1 MSGERERRTIIYS
14 GQVQGVGFRN
24 RSSHLA
30 KRFPVVGYVRNLPNG
45 TVELVVEG
53 ASADIAAYMRAVA
66 GALQGHIEDTT
77 STTSPATGE
86 FDAFNIRR

>member
-1 MSGERERRTIIYS
+1 MSGQRERRTIIYS

-24 RSSHLA
+24 RSSHIA

-53 ASADIAAYMRAVA
+53 ESSDIAGYMRAIA
-66 GALQGHIEDTT
+66 GALRGHIEDTV
-77 STTSPATGE
+77 STLEAPTGE
-86 FDAFNIRR
+86 FDGFNIVR